1 MKTLV
6 TGASGFVGREACAQ
20 LIAGGHE
27 VVALVRRE
35 GSQPEGT
42 TPARGDL
49 TDAASLGRALD
60 DHAPDCV
67 FHLAAEL
74 ASQCNDDRVRD
85 VNLEGTRRL
94 IDAAV
99 PEKDERPAP
108 KIVFA
113 STVVTG
119 DACGRLLTEDD
130 PLPVET
136 TYGETK
142 QACERMLRE

>member
-6 TGASGFVGREACAQ
+6 TGASGFVGREVCAE

-42 TPARGDL
+42 APARGDL

-67 FHLAAEL
+67 FHLAAEI
-74 ASQCNDDRVRD
+74 ASQRNERQACATSTSRARA
-85 VNLEGTRRL
+85 RL
-94 IDAAV
+94 IDGRV
-99 PEKDERPAP
+99 PRDERPAP
-108 KIVFA
+108 KVVFA

-119 DACGRLLTEDD
+119 DATARS
-130 PLPVET
+130 
-136 TYGETK
+136 
-142 QACERMLRE
+142 